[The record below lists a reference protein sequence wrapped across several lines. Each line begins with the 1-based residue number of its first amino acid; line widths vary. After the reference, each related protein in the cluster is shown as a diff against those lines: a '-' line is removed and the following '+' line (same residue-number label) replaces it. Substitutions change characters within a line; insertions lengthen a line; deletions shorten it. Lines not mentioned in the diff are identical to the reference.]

1 LVLIRPVRLQ
11 VFSSSIGVPLNQQ
24 HGFVLSQNGVQLQTG
39 QFRIGDLTD
48 SIKAD

>member
-1 LVLIRPVRLQ
+1 
-11 VFSSSIGVPLNQQ
+11 VPLNQQ

-39 QFRIGDLTD
+39 QFRRTGAHNERRIQLSVNGVDGDLTD